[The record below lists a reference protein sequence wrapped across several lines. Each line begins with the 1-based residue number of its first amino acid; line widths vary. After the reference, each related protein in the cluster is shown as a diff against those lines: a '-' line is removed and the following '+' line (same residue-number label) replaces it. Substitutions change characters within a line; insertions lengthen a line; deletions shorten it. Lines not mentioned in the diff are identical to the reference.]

1 MEKILLF
8 GTKPADTLLVKKL
21 ADNMRIAVQEVP
33 VSLYDC
39 TIEQLLAVKDVG
51 IIGGTQSKAQDFT
64 GGTQNEVQNFA
75 VGAVQAELKSEPG
88 MLLFCDVT
96 EKHLDKFLFELR
108 NKQSSIDYKAVLTPT
123 NRMWNVRRLSAHMA
137 MERMS
142 HERGK

>member
-39 TIEQLLAVKDVG
+39 TIEQILAVKGAG
-51 IIGGTQSKAQDFT
+51 IMGGAQ
-64 GGTQNEVQNFA
+64 NKVQNFA
-75 VGAVQAELKSEPG
+75 VDTVQVELKSEPG

-123 NRMWNVRRLSAHMA
+123 NRMWNVRRLYAHMA

>member
-39 TIEQLLAVKDVG
+39 TIEQILAVKGAG
-51 IIGGTQSKAQDFT
+51 IMGGAQDFT

-75 VGAVQAELKSEPG
+75 VDTVQVELKSEPG

-108 NKQSSIDYKAVLTPT
+108 NKQSRIDYKAVLTPT
-123 NRMWNVRRLSAHMA
+123 NRTWNVRRLYAHMA

>member
-39 TIEQLLAVKDVG
+39 TIEQILAVKGAG
-51 IIGGTQSKAQDFT
+51 IMGGAQDFT

-75 VGAVQAELKSEPG
+75 VDTVQVEL
-88 MLLFCDVT
+88 
-96 EKHLDKFLFELR
+96 
-108 NKQSSIDYKAVLTPT
+108 
-123 NRMWNVRRLSAHMA
+123 
-137 MERMS
+137 
-142 HERGK
+142 

>member
-39 TIEQLLAVKDVG
+39 TIEQILAVKGAG
-51 IIGGTQSKAQDFT
+51 IMGGAQ
-64 GGTQNEVQNFA
+64 NKVQNFA
-75 VGAVQAELKSEPG
+75 VDTVQAELKSEPG

-108 NKQSSIDYKAVLTPT
+108 NKQSRIDYKAVLTPT
-123 NRMWNVRRLSAHMA
+123 NRTWNVRRLYAHMA

>member
-39 TIEQLLAVKDVG
+39 TIEQILAVKGAG
-51 IIGGTQSKAQDFT
+51 IMGGAQ
-64 GGTQNEVQNFA
+64 NKVQNFA
-75 VGAVQAELKSEPG
+75 VDTVQVELKSEPV

-108 NKQSSIDYKAVLTPT
+108 NKQSRIDYKAVLTPT
-123 NRMWNVRRLSAHMA
+123 NRTWNVRRLYAHMA

>member
-21 ADNMRIAVQEVP
+21 ADNMRIAVQKVP

-39 TIEQLLAVKDVG
+39 TIEQLLAVKGAG
-51 IIGGTQSKAQDFT
+51 IMGGAQ
-64 GGTQNEVQNFA
+64 NKVQNFA
-75 VGAVQAELKSEPG
+75 VDTVQVELKSEPG

-108 NKQSSIDYKAVLTPT
+108 NKQSRIDYKAVLTPT
-123 NRMWNVRRLSAHMA
+123 NRTWNVRRLYAHMA

>member
-21 ADNMRIAVQEVP
+21 ADNMRISVQEVP

-39 TIEQLLAVKDVG
+39 TIEQILAVKGAG
-51 IIGGTQSKAQDFT
+51 IMGGAQ
-64 GGTQNEVQNFA
+64 NKVQNFA
-75 VGAVQAELKSEPG
+75 VDTVQVELKSEPG

-108 NKQSSIDYKAVLTPT
+108 NKQSRIDYKAVLTPT
-123 NRMWNVRRLSAHMA
+123 NRTWNVRRLYAHMA

>member
-39 TIEQLLAVKDVG
+39 TIEQLLAVKGAG
-51 IIGGTQSKAQDFT
+51 IM

-123 NRMWNVRRLSAHMA
+123 NRTWNVRRLSAHMA

>member
-39 TIEQLLAVKDVG
+39 TIEQILAVKG
-51 IIGGTQSKAQDFT
+51 IIGSTQSKAQDFT

-75 VGAVQAELKSEPG
+75 VGTVQAELKSEPG

>member
-39 TIEQLLAVKDVG
+39 TIEQLLAVKGAG

-88 MLLFCDVT
+88 
-96 EKHLDKFLFELR
+96 KFLFELR

-123 NRMWNVRRLSAHMA
+123 NRTWNVRRLFAHMA

>member
-39 TIEQLLAVKDVG
+39 TIEQILAVKGAG
-51 IIGGTQSKAQDFT
+51 IMGGAQ
-64 GGTQNEVQNFA
+64 NKVQNFA
-75 VGAVQAELKSEPG
+75 VDTVQVELKSEPG

-108 NKQSSIDYKAVLTPT
+108 NSSQGLTIRQCLHQPT
-123 NRMWNVRRLSAHMA
+123 
-137 MERMS
+137 
-142 HERGK
+142 ERGMCGGCMRIWQWSA

>member
-39 TIEQLLAVKDVG
+39 TIEQLLAVKGVG

-75 VGAVQAELKSEPG
+75 VGAVQAE
-88 MLLFCDVT
+88 
-96 EKHLDKFLFELR
+96 
-108 NKQSSIDYKAVLTPT
+108 
-123 NRMWNVRRLSAHMA
+123 
-137 MERMS
+137 
-142 HERGK
+142 

>member
-39 TIEQLLAVKDVG
+39 TIEQLLAVKGAG
-51 IIGGTQSKAQDFT
+51 IIDGAQEKAQDC
-64 GGTQNEVQNFA
+64 
-75 VGAVQAELKSEPG
+75 

-123 NRMWNVRRLSAHMA
+123 NRTWNVRRLSAHMA

>member
-8 GTKPADTLLVKKL
+8 GTKPADTLYVKKL

-33 VSLYDC
+33 VSLYDY
-39 TIEQLLAVKDVG
+39 TIEQLLAVKG
-51 IIGGTQSKAQDFT
+51 SAQ
-64 GGTQNEVQNFA
+64 NKVQNFA
-75 VGAVQAELKSEPG
+75 GGTIQVQHTKQQAELKAEPC

-108 NKQSSIDYKAVLTPT
+108 NKQSAIDYKAVLTPT
-123 NRMWNVRRLSAHMA
+123 NRTWNVRRLFAHMA

>member
-1 MEKILLF
+1 
-8 GTKPADTLLVKKL
+8 
-21 ADNMRIAVQEVP
+21 
-33 VSLYDC
+33 
-39 TIEQLLAVKDVG
+39 
-51 IIGGTQSKAQDFT
+51 
-64 GGTQNEVQNFA
+64 
-75 VGAVQAELKSEPG
+75 

>member
-39 TIEQLLAVKDVG
+39 TIEQILAVKGAG
-51 IIGGTQSKAQDFT
+51 IMGGAQDVT

-75 VGAVQAELKSEPG
+75 VDTVQVELKSEPG

-108 NKQSSIDYKAVLTPT
+108 NKQSRIDYKAVLTPT
-123 NRMWNVRRLSAHMA
+123 NRTWNVRRLYAHMA

>member
-39 TIEQLLAVKDVG
+39 TIEQLLAVKGVG

-88 MLLFCDVT
+88 
-96 EKHLDKFLFELR
+96 
-108 NKQSSIDYKAVLTPT
+108 
-123 NRMWNVRRLSAHMA
+123 LSLIHI
-137 MERMS
+137 
-142 HERGK
+142 

>member
-39 TIEQLLAVKDVG
+39 TIEQILAVKGAG
-51 IIGGTQSKAQDFT
+51 IMGGAQ
-64 GGTQNEVQNFA
+64 NKVQNFA
-75 VGAVQAELKSEPG
+75 VDTVQVELKSEPG

-108 NKQSSIDYKAVLTPT
+108 NKQSRIDYKAVLTPT
-123 NRMWNVRRLSAHMA
+123 NRTWNVRRLYAHMA

>member
-39 TIEQLLAVKDVG
+39 TIEQILAVKGAG
-51 IIGGTQSKAQDFT
+51 IMGGAQ
-64 GGTQNEVQNFA
+64 NKVQNFA

>member
-21 ADNMRIAVQEVP
+21 ADNMRIAVHKVP

-39 TIEQLLAVKDVG
+39 TIEQILAVKGAG
-51 IIGGTQSKAQDFT
+51 IMGGAQ
-64 GGTQNEVQNFA
+64 NKVQNFA
-75 VGAVQAELKSEPG
+75 VDTVQVELKSEPG

-108 NKQSSIDYKAVLTPT
+108 NKQSRIDYKAVLTPT
-123 NRMWNVRRLSAHMA
+123 NRTWNVRRLYAHMA

>member
-21 ADNMRIAVQEVP
+21 ADNMRIAVQKVP

-39 TIEQLLAVKDVG
+39 TIEQLLAVKGAG

-123 NRMWNVRRLSAHMA
+123 NRTWNVRRLFAHMA

>member
-39 TIEQLLAVKDVG
+39 TIEQLLAVKGVG

-96 EKHLDKFLFELR
+96 EKHLDK
-108 NKQSSIDYKAVLTPT
+108 QSRIDYKAVLTPT
-123 NRMWNVRRLSAHMA
+123 NRTWNVRRLYAHMA

>member
-39 TIEQLLAVKDVG
+39 TIEQLL
-51 IIGGTQSKAQDFT
+51 

-123 NRMWNVRRLSAHMA
+123 NRTWNVRRLYAHMA

>member
-39 TIEQLLAVKDVG
+39 TIEQLLAVKGAG

-96 EKHLDKFLFELR
+96 EKHLDK
-108 NKQSSIDYKAVLTPT
+108 YKAVLTPT